1 MKFTG
6 WLCFGLI
13 SFLKVCPMAWCQ
25 ATVNESLE
33 TAFIYV
39 DATNGSD
46 SNPGTAILPLQTI
59 GAAESLAETNNV
71 NNIGSRVIINPG
83 VYREAVSIE
92 SPYNVTS
99 MPITFEAAVNGTAFV
114 SGAQQYTGWQVDSGN
129 NNVYTNT
136 WAYAWGVCNTLVL
149 GSPPAPDIVLRRE
162 MVFVNGTPLTQV
174 LSYNEMM
181 VGTFYVDE
189 SGGTIYMWPPAGT
202 KVSTSDV
209 EVSVLPTLW
218 NIQGQSN
225 IVVRGLTFEYANSC
239 RENAAVT
246 VFGPTQPISNI
257 LFDTD
262 SFIWNNAQGL
272 GLSGTLSYYTV
283 QNSVADHNGEAGFQ
297 ATQIK
302 YGLYQNDAASYNN
315 WRGAQGAY
323 YWWNSAAAHFYQM
336 HDLTVSGLTTAYNQT
351 HGVHFDTDNENISVT
366 SMVSYGNVMASA
378 EVEVSDGPVSFSNST
393 FCSADPLTGYTAALG
408 FTLRDS
414 LNVTVTG
421 SNLVNNYYGVWVTGI
436 QGGYTETNWETGNQY
451 QAVNQN
457 FTFTKNVVEAGNG
470 QLLFSDVL
478 TDPDW
483 TNFYSTLVSNNNTWW
498 NTSSSTP
505 FMVPVPTPGTL
516 DDFPTWQQTSGQDA
530 QSVWAAPAGN
540 PGAAC
545 SGLPDMPDFWL
556 LIPSTVSPLISGIQT
571 PAVFTATMVPLNF
584 TGTAQLSYDG
594 VQNIPGATASWS
606 SNTLAPSQSA
616 NFTVTPSST
625 TPAGT
630 YPITLIST
638 SGNITRTNT
647 VLLTIDPAVQLS
659 PTSLSFGNQL
669 IKTSSAPQTVKLMNT
684 SSSIPLSGISISIT
698 DSTAF
703 TQTNNC
709 PATLAVKSS
718 CTITVTFTP
727 EYAGSFAATI
737 SIADSDGTS
746 PQEVAL
752 SGTGTQPVAT
762 LTPSTLGF
770 GNVVVGTT
778 SPAQILTLSNSGTA
792 SLSITSITITQ
803 STTFAETNTCGS
815 TLAAGNSCKISVTF
829 TPTGTWTSSGTLTV
843 NDNASPAFQQASLSG
858 TGIQSAVELS
868 TKSLNFGNQVWQAT
882 SATKT
887 VTITNSGTAN
897 LTITSIAVTG
907 SNAAD
912 FAETNTCG
920 NSLAPNASCSI
931 NATFTPKALGARS
944 AAVTLTDNAANSPQT
959 VNLNGTGTTSV
970 SFTPKSWNFG
980 SHKVGQ
986 SSNPMT
992 VTVTNLGTTKALT
1005 VNSITLTGANLADFS
1020 QTNNCGTSLGAGKN
1034 CTINVTFTPAKTGA
1048 RSATLNIKDNDPASP
1063 QQVTL
1068 TGTGT

>member
-1 MKFTG
+1 
-6 WLCFGLI
+6 
-13 SFLKVCPMAWCQ
+13 MAWCQ

-46 SNPGTAILPLQTI
+46 SNPGTATLPLQTI
-59 GAAESLAETNNV
+59 GAAVSLAETNNV
-71 NNIGSRVIINPG
+71 SDIGSRVIINPG

-92 SPYNVTS
+92 PPHNGTT

-114 SGAQQYTGWQVDSGN
+114 SGAQQYAGWQVDSGN
-129 NNVYTNT
+129 NNIYTDKWT
-136 WAYAWGVCNTLVL
+136 YAWGVCNTLVP
-149 GSPPAPDIVLRRE
+149 GSPPAPDIALRRE

-174 LSYNEMM
+174 LSFNEMM

-202 KVSTSDV
+202 KVSTADV
-209 EVSVLPTLW
+209 EVSVLPTVW

-225 IVVRGLTFEYANSC
+225 IVVRGLTFQYANSC

-246 VFGPTQPISNI
+246 VYGPTQPISNI
-257 LFDTD
+257 LLDTD
-262 SFIWNNAQGL
+262 SFVWNNAQGL
-272 GLSGTLSYYTV
+272 SLSATLSYYTV

-302 YGLYQNDAASYNN
+302 YGLYQNDQVNYNN
-315 WRGAQGAY
+315 WRGAQGSY
-323 YWWNSAAAHFYQM
+323 YTWNDAGAHFYNM
-336 HDLTVSGLTTAYNQT
+336 HDLTVNNLEVAYNET
-351 HGVHFDTDNENISVT
+351 YGVHFDTDNDTITVT
-366 SMVSYGNVMASA
+366 SMTAYGNALSSA
-378 EVEVSDGPVSFSNST
+378 FTEVSGGPITFSNST
-393 FCSADPLTGYTAALG
+393 FCGTAPLNTAAQQIG
-408 FTLRDS
+408 FALSDS
-414 LNVTVTG
+414 LDVTVTK
-421 SNLVNNYYGVWVTGI
+421 SNFVNNNIGLQVEGVE
-436 QGGYTETNWETGNQY
+436 GGLTITNWETGQQY
-451 QAVNQN
+451 QALNEN
-457 FTFTKNVVEAGNG
+457 FTFTNNIVEGGGG
-470 QLLFSDVL
+470 QDVFL
-478 TDPDW
+478 DSLADPDW
-483 TNFYSTLVSNNNTWW
+483 SGWVSTLNSNVNTWW
-498 NTSSSTP
+498 NATASAD
-505 FMVPVPTPGTL
+505 FMVPVPNLDTL
-516 DDFPTWQQTSGQDA
+516 DDFPTWQQTTGQDSG
-530 QSVWAAPAGN
+530 SVWAVPAGN

-545 SGLPDMPDFWL
+545 SGLPDMPDFWFL
-556 LIPSTVSPLISGIQT
+556 VPPKISPLISGNQT

-594 VQNIPGATASWS
+594 VQNIPGATANWS
-606 SNTLAPSQSA
+606 SNTLAPNQSA

-625 TPAGT
+625 TAAGT

-647 VLLTIDPAVQLS
+647 VLLTIDTAVQLS

-669 IKTSSAPQTVKLMNT
+669 IKTSSSPQTVKLMNT

-698 DSTAF
+698 GPNAF

-727 EYAGSFAATI
+727 VYAGSLAATI

-778 SPAQILTLSNSGTA
+778 SPAQTLTLSNSGTA

-815 TLAAGNSCKISVTF
+815 TLAAGNSCKINVTF

-843 NDNASPAFQQASLSG
+843 NDNASPSFQQASLSG
-858 TGIQSAVELS
+858 TGIQSAVLLS

-887 VTITNSGTAN
+887 VTVTNSGTAN

-970 SFTPKSWNFG
+970 SFTPKNLNFG
-980 SHKVGQ
+980 NHKVGQ
-986 SSNPMT
+986 SSNPIG

-1005 VNSITLTGANLADFS
+1005 VNGITFTGANLADFS
-1020 QTNNCGTSLGAGKN
+1020 QTNNCGASLGAGKN
-1034 CTINVTFTPAKTGA
+1034 CTINVTFTPAKTGT
-1048 RSATLNIKDNDPASP
+1048 RSATLNINDNDPASP

-1068 TGTGT
+1068 TGDGT